1 MTKNHKCKKYL
12 IMLSIKEK
20 IMKDKMRDIRDRV
33 KMESNLAIYLISMHH
48 NRFMIILEQQKVRYL
63 IYNN

>member
-33 KMESNLAIYLISMHH
+33 KMVSNLVIYLISMHH
-48 NRFMIILEQQKVRYL
+48 NRFMIILE
-63 IYNN
+63 